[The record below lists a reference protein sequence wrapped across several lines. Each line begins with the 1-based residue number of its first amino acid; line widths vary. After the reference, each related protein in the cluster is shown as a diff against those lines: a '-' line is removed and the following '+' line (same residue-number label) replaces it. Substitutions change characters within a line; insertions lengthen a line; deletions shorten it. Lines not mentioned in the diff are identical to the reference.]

1 MPGGLVI
8 QHMAKSKL
16 FTPVTIPTR
25 RGAGLTLRNRVVLA
39 PMCQYAVTAR
49 DGIPV
54 SWQLVHLGSMA
65 HGGFSLI
72 HTEATAICPDGR
84 ISDKD
89 AGIWNTEQEHAWT
102 GIVNYIHEHGAKASI
117 QLAHAGAKAST
128 YAWLPEEAANKQIGS
143 IPAEEGGWQTV
154 TSSESEL
161 YELAP
166 AEAMSHEQIQLSIQH
181 WAAAAQRAD
190 QAGFDA
196 IQIHG
201 AHGYLLHQFLSP
213 LSNQRTDQY
222 GGSYENRTRYLK
234 EVLSAISQVWP
245 EEKVLGI
252 RLSGED
258 WVPEGW
264 TIADTVRLT
273 CELYEL
279 GVRSFDLSSAGIG
292 PFFGPSGPGYQVSLA
307 TAVKAAL
314 PQDAFVTAVGG
325 ITHAVQAEQILVSGQ
340 ADGVS
345 IGRAALGDPQW
356 ANRAAEELGA
366 ERANPAHYWRGR
378 W

>member
-1 MPGGLVI
+1 MT
-8 QHMAKSKL
+8 QSKL

-25 RGAGLTLRNRVVLA
+25 RGAGLTLRNRAVLA
-39 PMCQYAVTAR
+39 PMCQYAVDAR
-49 DGIPV
+49 DGVPV

-65 HGGFSLI
+65 HGGFGLL
-72 HTEATAICPDGR
+72 HTEATAIAPEGR
-84 ISDKD
+84 ISEKD
-89 AGIWNTEQEHAWT
+89 AGIWNLEQETAW
-102 GIVNYIHEHGAKASI
+102 AKVVDYVHSHDTKI
-117 QLAHAGAKAST
+117 SMQLAHAGAKAST
-128 YAWLPEEAANKQIGS
+128 YAWLPAQAERKDVGS
-143 IPAEEGGWQTV
+143 LPESAGGWQTL
-154 TSSESEL
+154 SSSDTDI

-166 AEAMSHEQIQLSIQH
+166 AQEMSREDIQLSIQQ

-190 QAGFDA
+190 IAGFDA

-201 AHGYLLHQFLSP
+201 AHGYLIHQFLSP
-213 LSNQRTDQY
+213 LSNQRSDEY

-234 EVLSAISQVWP
+234 EVLAAISEVWP
-245 EEKVLGI
+245 EDKVLGI

-264 TIADTVRLT
+264 GIAQTVQLT
-273 CELYEL
+273 GELYAL

-292 PFFGPSGPGYQVSLA
+292 RYHGPSGPGYQIPLA
-307 TAVKAAL
+307 TAVKQAL

-325 ITHAVQAEQILVSGQ
+325 ITQPLQAEQILVSGQ

-356 ANRAAEELGA
+356 VNRAAGVLGA
-366 ERANPAHYWRGR
+366 PRANPPQYWRGR